1 MNPLDGRGD
10 VVRLTRM
17 VASLSVGSLTPT
29 AAVQRRVT
37 RLWFQDSHKRP
48 RWDPQRFSLHTS
60 VSRLGLEEFF
70 DNDPQN
76 LGKDTVKSGDSWAV
90 ELLRQKGSEDLHK
103 LWYILLKERNMLLT
117 LQQEAKRQKLPM
129 ISPERLDKVKTSMDG
144 IDQVVEERARA
155 LRLLQTG
162 REYGRPAE
170 SRVNVFGI
178 SHWYKY
184 REYPIPW
191 HLNKRY
197 RKKRFFT
204 PSFVQPFI
212 RLRIEKSIRQK
223 AQRLRLEKQ
232 KAKLH
237 AEKFP
242 PREEEATS

>member
-1 MNPLDGRGD
+1 MAAPIAGD

-17 VASLSVGSLTPT
+17 VASLSVSHLPS
-29 AAVQRRVT
+29 ALAVQRGLTRVWLQAS
-37 RLWFQDSHKRP
+37 RKRSPWDS
-48 RWDPQRFSLHTS
+48 QRFPLHTS

-70 DNDPQN
+70 DDPQN
-76 LGKDTVKSGDSWAV
+76 FGKDTVKSGDSWSV
-90 ELLRQKGSEDLHK
+90 ELLRQKSSEDLHK

-129 ISPERLDKVKTSMDG
+129 TSSERLEKVKTSMDG
-144 IDQVVEERARA
+144 IDQVVEERTKA

-170 SRVNVFGI
+170 LRVNVFGI

-191 HLNKRY
+191 YLNKRY
-197 RKKRFFT
+197 RKKRFFI
-204 PSFVQPFI
+204 PQFVQPFI
-212 RLRIEKSIRQK
+212 RLRIEKSLRKK

-232 KAKLH
+232 KAKLL

-242 PREEEATS
+242 PREGEATS